1 MVKRYRGQNLVLDME
16 SPEQKDCD
24 NMKQRRQQRDFYLRN
39 GFRETQLYRRYEDIE
54 MTIMMI
60 GDREFSMK
68 DWDDITTDQLQ
79 HWNWNEE

>member
-1 MVKRYRGQNLVLDME
+1 MLDME